1 MNESTKVAQAG
12 PADAQLIALLG
23 RLTFQE
29 SFERIF
35 ESRANLRDVLDRT
48 FSVDRIRK
56 SLQHENNA
64 FWVAYSD
71 ELPVAYAKLK
81 RHSTLVGIDSQQIG
95 QLQMIYVLRDFLD
108 QRIGLPIF
116 LAVLEECRRLELS
129 HLWLNVYHENFRAI
143 RFYEKNGFLRHDFV
157 WIERGDERLKH
168 YRMVKEL

>member
-1 MNESTKVAQAG
+1 MNERTQVAQAG
-12 PADAQLIALLG
+12 PDDAQLIALLG

-35 ESRANLRDVLDRT
+35 ESRKNLSEVLDLT
-48 FSVDRIRK
+48 FSVDRIRQ
-56 SLQHENNA
+56 SLRQENNI
-64 FWVAYSD
+64 FWVAYRD

-81 RHSTLVGIDSQQIG
+81 RHSTLVGIDSERIG
-95 QLQMIYVLRDFLD
+95 QLQMIYVLRDYLD
-108 QRIGLPIF
+108 QRIGLPLF
-116 LAVLEECRRLELS
+116 LAVLEACRRLNLT

-157 WIERGDERLKH
+157 WIERGEERLKH